1 MKTLTA
7 ILVHALLAA
16 SLFAGSQLTAIRAGR
31 MFDGAEIHVHKLI
44 VVDGEIIRSILD
56 GDAEPPAGATIID
69 ASAMTVT
76 PGFVDSHIHFFAQ
89 PPAQSSRP
97 ETYGGKLVEQG
108 YSLDPDNRLNLFRN
122 GITAIMDMGC
132 TTESYLGMRRE
143 IDKGTLLCP
152 ELYFPGPLFTAPGG
166 HPAGTIYK
174 GMHFLIDSGTVQT
187 ADPKEAERKVDE
199 LAARGVTFI
208 KIVFDGRQ
216 GIPRLPLPVAQAIIV
231 RAHRAG
237 LRVFAHVTSPE
248 EAARM
253 IEAGADGIE
262 HDFKDMP
269 DLAPAMAERG
279 TFFTPTLQAF
289 RSFAPQYLPGLMQ
302 SLKAAYDA
310 GAQVA
315 VGTDYPTGPAEHCG
329 DDYMAEMKLLEE
341 CGVPRLAV
349 LHSATMVGAAKVGRG
364 EEIGAIRE
372 GYRANL
378 VFFDGDIEEGE
389 VTRDRVR
396 SVMFHGVVIVENGE
410 PREEA
415 RPKFATRSFMVAPYA
430 YYDSL
435 NSFVLGASLMD
446 FDLFDTGAQ
455 ATLALAC
462 SIEAKVGVALSLT
475 IPSPL
480 AGTAMGADASFRTFS
495 RMYYGIGNDS
505 SLSGAVAYG
514 PIAANESFHASTRIV
529 DGLTVEQS
537 LRFFQQGTSSGS
549 DVIAS
554 VPDLIDANETLYG
567 LSLVYDRRDNA
578 YNPWYGYRFA
588 LGGDVSSGYIGSTHD
603 FLRVSLD
610 ARAYVSPFTHFIIA
624 ARLLGRQAFGDA
636 PPAWLPSFGGEEVGR
651 GFAPAR
657 FVDNVS
663 LASQLELRFP
673 IAWVL
678 KGVAFA
684 DAGQVA
690 HSWSEL
696 SLAATHACA
705 GVGLRVFPSPDE
717 STVLS
722 YDVGFSAEGWTF
734 FFRYGHAF

>member
-7 ILVHALLAA
+7 ILAHALLAV
-16 SLFAGSQLTAIRAGR
+16 SLYAGSQITVIRAGR
-31 MFDGAEIHVHKLI
+31 MFDGEQMLTNRLI
-44 VVDGEIIRSILD
+44 VVDGDTITGVLD
-56 GDAEPPAGATIID
+56 GDADPPEGSKIID
-69 ASAMTVT
+69 ASTMTVT

-89 PPAQSSRP
+89 PPAQTGRP

-108 YSLDPDNRLNLFRN
+108 YSLDPNNRLNLFRN
-122 GITAIMDMGC
+122 GITAVMDMGC
-132 TTESYLGMRRE
+132 MTESYLGMKRE

-166 HPAGTIYK
+166 HPAGTIYT

-187 ADPKEAERKVDE
+187 ADPRAAERKVEE
-199 LAARGVTFI
+199 LAARGVSFI

-216 GIPRLPLPVAQAIIV
+216 GIPRLALPVAQAIIDK
-231 RAHRAG
+231 AHQVG

-248 EAARM
+248 EAAQM

-269 DLAPAMAERG
+269 GLAPRMAEKG
-279 TFFTPTLQAF
+279 IFFTPTLQAF

-302 SLKAAYDA
+302 NLKAAYDA
-310 GAQVA
+310 GARVA

-329 DDYMAEMKLLEE
+329 DDYMAEMRLLEE

-364 EEIGAIRE
+364 AEIGAIRE

-378 VFFDGDIEEGE
+378 VFFDGDIEEGD

-396 SVMFHGVVIVENGE
+396 SVMFHGNVIVENGE
-410 PREEA
+410 PRQEA
-415 RPKFATRSFMVAPYA
+415 RPKFASRSFMVAPYA

-446 FDLFDTGAQ
+446 FDLFETGTQ
-455 ATLALAC
+455 ASLALAC
-462 SIEAKVGVALSLT
+462 SIKAKVGVDLSFT
-475 IPSPL
+475 FPSPL

-495 RMYYGIGNDS
+495 RMYYGIGNDTP
-505 SLSGAVAYG
+505 LSPAVAYD
-514 PIAANESFHASTRIV
+514 PITTNESLHASTRIT
-529 DGLTVEQS
+529 DGLSLEQS
-537 LRFFQQGTSSGS
+537 LRFVQQGSSSGD
-549 DVIAS
+549 DVISS
-554 VPDLIDANETLYG
+554 VPDLLDANETLYG
-567 LSLVYDRRDNA
+567 MSLVYDRRDNR
-578 YNPWYGYRFA
+578 YNPWYGYRLA
-588 LGGDVSSGYIGSTHD
+588 LGGDISSRYIGSTHD
-603 FLRVSLD
+603 FQRISLD

-624 ARLLGRQAFGDA
+624 ARLLGRQAFGDV
-636 PPAWLPSFGGEEVGR
+636 PPGYLPSFGGEEVGR

-657 FVDNVS
+657 FADNVS

-690 HSWSEL
+690 RSWSDLQLER
-696 SLAATHACA
+696 THACA
-705 GVGLRVFPSPDE
+705 GIGLRVFPSPDE

-722 YDVGFSAEGWTF
+722 YDVGVSAEGWTF